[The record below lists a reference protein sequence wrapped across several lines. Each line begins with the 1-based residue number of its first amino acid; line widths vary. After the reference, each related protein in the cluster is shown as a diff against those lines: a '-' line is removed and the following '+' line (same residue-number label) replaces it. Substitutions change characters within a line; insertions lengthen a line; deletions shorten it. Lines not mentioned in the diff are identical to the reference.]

1 MVILSPNIMERSIMK
16 YMNICYRPEH
26 RIRPSNE
33 IVLRYEG
40 SPITECEEEA
50 RVIFDRICR
59 LIDTADVW
67 KTYSN
72 KDDNKNI
79 VLASIKKEIYSM
91 IPEAE
96 NEIHMLIR
104 KYEIEDGI
112 EKEELLDVVTQ
123 LYERAEASLS

>member
-1 MVILSPNIMERSIMK
+1 MK
-16 YMNICYRPEH
+16 YMNICYRPKH

-33 IVLRYEG
+33 IVLRYAG
-40 SPITECEEEA
+40 SPITECEKEA
-50 RVIFDRICR
+50 SVIFDRICR